1 MTRAA
6 FVAKSQQVIN
16 RKHKALDLYLNEIKN
31 LEPFTPE
38 EEVDLARRSKAGDKA
53 AYRDLITHNLRFVV
67 AVAKRFQYHGI
78 PLEDLINEGN
88 LGLIRAVEK
97 YDETRGF
104 RFITYAVW
112 WISQSIRQAIAKTG
126 RTVRLPNNVT
136 ESMGSLYKQS
146 LELEKEIERE
156 PTPEE
161 LASINRCDIKEIEN
175 LLQQYYIP
183 TSLDDPVNSSS
194 SMTMIDSIKIDDE
207 RPESRIMAE
216 SLHSEIVEVL
226 HTLSRREEFVI
237 IRYFGIGTKRQN
249 LDEIGD
255 ELNISRERVRQIK
268 EKALA
273 RLRHAT
279 RSHLLRLYLS

>member
-1 MTRAA
+1 M
-6 FVAKSQQVIN
+6 VKQNQVIN
-16 RKHKALDLYLNEIKN
+16 RAHKALDLYLNEIKY

-38 EEVDLARRSKAGDKA
+38 EEVELARRSKNGDMKA
-53 AYRDLITHNLRFVV
+53 FTDLITHNLRFVV
-67 AVAKRFQYHGI
+67 AVAKRFQYHGL

-112 WISQSIRQAIAKTG
+112 WISQSIRQAIAKTS
-126 RTVRLPNNVT
+126 RTVRLPNNIT

-146 LELEKEIERE
+146 LELEQEYERE
-156 PTPEE
+156 PTSEE
-161 LASINRCDIKEIEN
+161 LAQINHCEIKQIEQ
-175 LLQQYYIP
+175 LLQQYYSP
-183 TSLDDPVNSSS
+183 TSLDDPVTPQSSL
-194 SMTMIDSIKIDDE
+194 TMLDNIKMNDD
-207 RPESRIMAE
+207 RPESKIMEE
-216 SLHSEIVEVL
+216 SLHNEILEIL

-237 IRYFGIGTKRQN
+237 LRYFGIDHQRQT
-249 LDEIGD
+249 LDEIG
-255 ELNISRERVRQIK
+255 EEMKISRERVRQIK

-273 RLRHAT
+273 RLRHTT